1 MEICTLDDAK
11 ELEL

>member
-1 MEICTLDDAK
+1 MKICTLDDAK